1 MRHLFIVNPICT
13 RVKGNLDSVIREI
26 QTFMEGY
33 PQFYY
38 DIHVTR
44 WHRDALGYCRKY
56 ALKAQDETVRV
67 HVLGG
72 TGTLFEIINAVVDL
86 PNVQIA
92 SYPMGRTNIFLHYYG
107 LDEAPLFAS
116 VEKQVF
122 SGVIGIDAIRCNHN
136 YGISSVL
143 IGFEAYI
150 DNKGDKLIGK
160 THLPSDLCYAFVAL
174 PGLWKGTVTQNY
186 GINLDGQ
193 SLDGEYIS
201 IMVANQPW
209 YSENLCPGIDARP
222 NDGVFDVYMSKD
234 SNKILRII
242 GSAEYLKGRY
252 AKHPAYISHHIGRKL
267 VVSSDKL
274 MFLSVDG
281 ETFYEN
287 SVECELLPG
296 VIRFV
301 LPDGI
306 DAGKLARADK
316 PEAGLNH
323 D

>member
-1 MRHLFIVNPICT
+1 MRHLFIVNPVCNK
-13 RVKGNLDSVIREI
+13 VKGKLDAVISEV
-26 QTFMEGY
+26 QTFMARY
-33 PQFYY
+33 PQFNY

-72 TGTLFEIINAVVDL
+72 TGTLFEIVNAIVDL

-107 LDEAPLFAS
+107 LDKAPLFAS

-122 SGVIGIDAIRCNHN
+122 SDATGIDAIRCNHN

-160 THLPSDLCYAFVAL
+160 THLPSDLCYAFAAL
-174 PGLWKGTVTQNY
+174 PDLWKGTVAQNY
-186 GINLDGQ
+186 KINLDSQ
-193 SLDGEYIS
+193 SLNGRYIS

-209 YSENLCPGIDARP
+209 YSENLCPGIDALP
-222 NDGVFDVYMSKD
+222 DDGVFDVYMSKD
-234 SNKILRII
+234 SNKFLRII
-242 GSAEYLKGRY
+242 GTAEYLKGRY
-252 AKHPAYISHHIGRKL
+252 AKLPAYIFHYTGRKL
-267 VVSSDKL
+267 NIFSDKL
-274 MFLSVDG
+274 IFLSVDG
-281 ETFYEN
+281 ETFYDN
-287 SVECELLPG
+287 NIECELLPG
-296 VIRFV
+296 AIRFV
-301 LPDGI
+301 LPEGI
-306 DAGKLARADK
+306 DTDKLARADK
-316 PEAGLNH
+316 PEAGLKS
-323 D
+323 

>member
-1 MRHLFIVNPICT
+1 MRHLFIVNPVCT
-13 RVKGNLDSVIREI
+13 RVKGNPDAVIREVR
-26 QTFMEGY
+26 TFMAGY
-33 PQFYY
+33 PQFDY

-72 TGTLFEIINAVVDL
+72 TGTLFEIVNAVVDL

-92 SYPMGRTNIFLHYYG
+92 SYPMGRTNIFLHYFG
-107 LDEAPLFAS
+107 LDKAPLFAS

-122 SGVIGIDAIRCNHN
+122 SNVIGIDAIRCNHN
-136 YGISSVL
+136 YSISSVL

-174 PGLWKGTVTQNY
+174 PYIWKGTVTQNY
-186 GINLDGQ
+186 RINLDGQ
-193 SLDGEYIS
+193 CLDGEYIT

-209 YSENLCPGIDARP
+209 YSENLCPGIDAHP
-222 NDGVFDVYMSKD
+222 DDGVFDVYLSKD
-234 SNKILRII
+234 SNKVLRII
-242 GSAEYLKGRY
+242 GTAEYLKGRY
-252 AKHPAYISHHIGRKL
+252 AKLPSYIFHYTGRKL
-267 VVSSDKL
+267 NVSSDKL
-274 MFLSVDG
+274 IFISVDG
-281 ETFYEN
+281 ETFYDN
-287 SVECELLPG
+287 SIECELLPG
-296 VIRFV
+296 AIRFV

-306 DAGKLARADK
+306 DPVKLARVDK
-316 PEAGLNH
+316 AEAGSH